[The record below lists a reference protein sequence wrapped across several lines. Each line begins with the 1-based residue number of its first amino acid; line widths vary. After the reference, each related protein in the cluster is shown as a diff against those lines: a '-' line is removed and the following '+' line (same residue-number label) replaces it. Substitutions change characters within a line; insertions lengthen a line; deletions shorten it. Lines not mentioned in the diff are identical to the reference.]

1 MITEPKALGSLA
13 NMNQFFKKSMV
24 LISMV
29 TLIGG
34 QALIIPQAQAAT
46 TYVDTTFT
54 VNDENYAAIDFQA
67 PRAGDYQVSFFTD
80 GDEVGGV
87 AVVVADPGGE
97 IYSIDFSTN
106 VLPIVFALDK
116 GGLYTFLVTLGLD
129 QPESDINLV
138 IEDAQVIPEE
148 STPTK
153 APGST
158 PVKIIPKYSPSKKTA
173 TQVSQALTTKYRYMY
188 FVENDKVMKDVFG
201 TGWKNFGGLM
211 SRDSRSALGG
221 KFIFSGKLPAKYR
234 TKIEI
239 MEFAEDQ
246 DAKLETFIVNPKDIN
261 VDPKS
266 GINVLT
272 FTSSVGK
279 IRGSSRYMAF
289 LRIYDSST
297 NKVAYYRNADISLN
311 YKMSLLCSS
320 TLLTLTTLRDTSVG
334 FLKSVSLLSTAVNG
348 VFADV
353 IGDEALAKM
362 SKGKRAKILNALLK
376 INKAGTIADQGLDL
390 IEFAGAVGEGDR
402 VKMKILVKGKITK
415 ELKDK
420 FEIKQSNRAGQ
431 FYVEVNATREQSADL
446 VKFMATQ
453 GTANGDLITG
463 TCAK

>member
-1 MITEPKALGSLA
+1 MTDINALGSRAELKKFSKKALA
-13 NMNQFFKKSMV
+13 LLS
-24 LISMV
+24 LITV
-29 TLIGG
+29 FCGQILI
-34 QALIIPQAQAAT
+34 APVAQASV

-54 VNDENYAAIDFQA
+54 VNDESYAAIDFQA
-67 PRAGDYQVSFFTD
+67 PRAGNYQVSFFTD
-80 GDEVGGV
+80 GEEVGGV

-106 VLPIVFALDK
+106 ELPLVFALDR
-116 GGLYTFLVTLGLD
+116 GGIYTFLVTLGLD
-129 QPESDINLV
+129 QPESEINLV
-138 IEDAQVIPEE
+138 IEDAQVATEE
-148 STPTK
+148 STP
-153 APGST
+153 GSTTTTT
-158 PVKIIPKYSPSKKTA
+158 PVKIVPKYSPKKKTT

-188 FVENDKVMKDVFG
+188 FVEYDKVMKDVFG

-211 SRDSRSALGG
+211 SRDSKSALGG

-239 MEFAEDQ
+239 MEFARDQ
-246 DAKLETFIVNPKDIN
+246 DAKLQTFTVVKNEITTTN
-261 VDPKS
+261 
-266 GINVLT
+266 GMNVLT
-272 FTSSVGK
+272 FTSSAGK
-279 IRGSSRYMAF
+279 NRGSSKYVA
-289 LRIYDSST
+289 LLYIYDSST
-297 NKVAYYRNADISLN
+297 NKVAYYRNADVSLD

-353 IGDEALAKM
+353 IGDGALAKM
-362 SKGKRAKILNALLK
+362 NPAKRAKILNALLK

-415 ELKDK
+415 ELKEK
-420 FEIKQSNRAGQ
+420 FEIKPSNTAGQ

-453 GTANGDLITG
+453 GKANGDLISG
-463 TCAK
+463 TCS

>member
-1 MITEPKALGSLA
+1 MLGPLLVHINQSSKKLVVFLSLIA
-13 NMNQFFKKSMV
+13 VFCGQI
-24 LISMV
+24 LIAP
-29 TLIGG
+29 G
-34 QALIIPQAQAAT
+34 AQAAN
-46 TYVDTTFT
+46 TYVDTTFI
-54 VNDENYAAIDFQA
+54 VNDESYAAIDFQA
-67 PRAGDYQVSFFTD
+67 PSAGDYQVSFFTD

-87 AVVVADPGGE
+87 AVVVAEVGGE

-106 VLPIVFALDK
+106 VLPIVFTLDK

-129 QPESDINLV
+129 QLESEINLV
-138 IEDAQVIPEE
+138 IEDAQVVPEE
-148 STPTK
+148 STRTK

-158 PVKIIPKYSPSKKTA
+158 PVKIIPKYSPPKKTT

-188 FVENDKVMKDVFG
+188 FVNNDEVLKKVFG
-201 TGWKNFGGLM
+201 TSWKNAFGFM
-211 SRDSRSALGG
+211 SRDAQSALGG

-234 TKIEI
+234 IKIEI

-246 DAKLETFIVNPKDIN
+246 DTKLQTFTIVKNEMKTTN
-261 VDPKS
+261 

-279 IRGSSRYMAF
+279 IRGSSRYVA
-289 LRIYDSST
+289 LLYIYDSST
-297 NKVAYYRNADISLN
+297 NKVAYYRNADISLD

-353 IGDEALAKM
+353 IGEESLEKM
-362 SKGKRAKILNALLK
+362 SKGKKAKILNALLK

-402 VKMKILVKGKITK
+402 VKMKVLVKGKITK

-420 FEIKQSNRAGQ
+420 FEIKPASKAGQ
-431 FYVEVNATREQSADL
+431 FYVVVNATREQSADL
-446 VKFMATQ
+446 VKFMSTQ
-453 GTANGDLITG
+453 GKANGDLITA

>member
-24 LISMV
+24 LLSMV
-29 TLIGG
+29 ALIGG

-54 VNDENYAAIDFQA
+54 VNDESYAAIDFQA

-116 GGLYTFLVTLGLD
+116 GGLYTFLITLGLD

-138 IEDAQVIPEE
+138 IEDAQVVPEE

-158 PVKIIPKYSPSKKTA
+158 PVKIVPKYSPKKKTA

-188 FVENDKVMKDVFG
+188 FVEYDKVMKDVFG

-211 SRDSRSALGG
+211 SRDSKSALGG

-239 MEFAEDQ
+239 MEFARDQ
-246 DAKLETFIVNPKDIN
+246 DAKLQTFTVVKNEITTTN
-261 VDPKS
+261 
-266 GINVLT
+266 GMNVLT

-279 IRGSSRYMAF
+279 IRGSSKYVA
-289 LRIYDSST
+289 LLYIYDTST
-297 NKVAYYRNADISLN
+297 NKVAYYRNADVSLD

-353 IGDEALAKM
+353 IGDGALAKM
-362 SKGKRAKILNALLK
+362 NPAKRAKILNALLK

-415 ELKDK
+415 ELKEK
-420 FEIKQSNRAGQ
+420 FEIKQSNTAGQ

-453 GTANGDLITG
+453 GKANGDLISG
-463 TCAK
+463 TCS

>member
-1 MITEPKALGSLA
+1 MKKFSKKSLA
-13 NMNQFFKKSMV
+13 LLS
-24 LISMV
+24 LITV
-29 TLIGG
+29 FCAQILV
-34 QALIIPQAQAAT
+34 APVAQASV

-54 VNDENYAAIDFQA
+54 VNDESYAAIDFQA
-67 PRAGDYQVSFFTD
+67 PRAGNYQASFFTD

-106 VLPIVFALDK
+106 ELPLVFALDR
-116 GGLYTFLVTLGLD
+116 GGIYTFLVTLGLD
-129 QPESDINLV
+129 QPESEINLV
-138 IEDAQVIPEE
+138 IEDAQVATEE
-148 STPTK
+148 STP
-153 APGST
+153 GSTTTTT
-158 PVKIIPKYSPSKKTA
+158 PVKIVPKYSPKKKTA

-188 FVENDKVMKDVFG
+188 FVEYDKVMQDVFG

-211 SRDSRSALGG
+211 SRDSSSALGG

-239 MEFAEDQ
+239 MEFARDQ
-246 DAKLETFIVNPKDIN
+246 DAKLQTFTVVKKDITTAN
-261 VDPKS
+261 
-266 GINVLT
+266 GMNVLT

-279 IRGSSRYMAF
+279 IRGSSKYVA
-289 LRIYDSST
+289 LLYIYDTST
-297 NKVAYYRNADISLN
+297 NKVAYYRNADVSLD

-353 IGDEALAKM
+353 IGDGALAKM
-362 SKGKRAKILNALLK
+362 NPAKRAKILNALLK

-415 ELKDK
+415 ELKEK
-420 FEIKQSNRAGQ
+420 FEIKPSNTAGQ

-453 GTANGDLITG
+453 GKANGDLISG
-463 TCAK
+463 TCS

>member
-1 MITEPKALGSLA
+1 
-13 NMNQFFKKSMV
+13 
-24 LISMV
+24 
-29 TLIGG
+29 
-34 QALIIPQAQAAT
+34 
-46 TYVDTTFT
+46 VDTTFT
-54 VNDENYAAIDFQA
+54 VNDESYAAIDFQA
-67 PRAGDYQVSFFTD
+67 PSAGDYQVSFFTD

-106 VLPIVFALDK
+106 VLPIVFTLDK
-116 GGLYTFLVTLGLD
+116 GGLYTFLITLGLD
-129 QPESDINLV
+129 QLESEINLV
-138 IEDAQVIPEE
+138 IEDAQAIPEE

-158 PVKIIPKYSPSKKTA
+158 PVKIVPKYSPPKKTA

-201 TGWKNFGGLM
+201 TGWKNAGGLM
-211 SRDSRSALGG
+211 SRDSTSALGG
-221 KFIFSGKLPAKYR
+221 QYIFSGKLPAKYR

-246 DAKLETFIVNPKDIN
+246 DAKLQTFTIVKNEMKTTN
-261 VDPKS
+261 

-279 IRGSSRYMAF
+279 IRGSSRYVA
-289 LRIYDSST
+289 LLYIYDSST
-297 NKVAYYRNADISLN
+297 NKVAYYRNADLSLN

-353 IGDEALAKM
+353 IGDGALAKM
-362 SKGKRAKILNALLK
+362 NPAKRAKILNALLK

-402 VKMKILVKGKITK
+402 VKMKVLVKGKITK

-420 FEIKQSNRAGQ
+420 FEIKPASKAGQ
-431 FYVEVNATREQSADL
+431 FYVVVNATREQSADL
-446 VKFMATQ
+446 VKFMSTQ
-453 GTANGDLITG
+453 GKANGDLITA

>member
-1 MITEPKALGSLA
+1 MTDINALGSRAELKKFSKKALA
-13 NMNQFFKKSMV
+13 LLS
-24 LISMV
+24 LITV
-29 TLIGG
+29 FCGQILI
-34 QALIIPQAQAAT
+34 APVAQASV

-54 VNDENYAAIDFQA
+54 VNDESYAAIDFQA
-67 PRAGDYQVSFFTD
+67 PRAGNYQVSFFTD

-106 VLPIVFALDK
+106 ELPLVFALDK
-116 GGLYTFLVTLGLD
+116 GGIYTFLVTLGLD
-129 QPESDINLV
+129 QSESEINLV
-138 IEDAQVIPEE
+138 IEDAQVVTEE
-148 STPTK
+148 STP
-153 APGST
+153 GST
-158 PVKIIPKYSPSKKTA
+158 STTAPVKIVPKYSPKKKTA

-188 FVENDKVMKDVFG
+188 FVEYDKVMKDVFG

-211 SRDSRSALGG
+211 SRDSKSALGG

-239 MEFAEDQ
+239 MEFARDQ
-246 DAKLETFIVNPKDIN
+246 DAKLQTFTVVKNEITTTN
-261 VDPKS
+261 
-266 GINVLT
+266 GMNVLT

-279 IRGSSRYMAF
+279 IRGSSKYVA
-289 LRIYDSST
+289 LLYIYDTST
-297 NKVAYYRNADISLN
+297 NKVAYYRNADVSLD

-353 IGDEALAKM
+353 IGDGALAKM
-362 SKGKRAKILNALLK
+362 NPAKRAKILNALLK

-415 ELKDK
+415 ELKEK
-420 FEIKQSNRAGQ
+420 FEIKPSNTAGQ

-453 GTANGDLITG
+453 GKANGDLISG
-463 TCAK
+463 TCS

>member
-24 LISMV
+24 LLSMV
-29 TLIGG
+29 ALIVG

-54 VNDENYAAIDFQA
+54 VNDESYAAIDFQA

-106 VLPIVFALDK
+106 VLPIVFTLDK

-129 QPESDINLV
+129 QPESEINLV
-138 IEDAQVIPEE
+138 IEDAQVVPEE

-158 PVKIIPKYSPSKKTA
+158 PVKIIPKYSPPKKTA

-188 FVENDKVMKDVFG
+188 FVENDKVMKDVLG
-201 TGWKNFGGLM
+201 TGWKNAGGLM
-211 SRDSRSALGG
+211 SRDSTSALGG
-221 KFIFSGKLPAKYR
+221 QYIFSGKLPAKYR
-234 TKIEI
+234 IKIEI

-246 DAKLETFIVNPKDIN
+246 DAKLQTFTIVKKEMKTTN
-261 VDPKS
+261 

-279 IRGSSRYMAF
+279 IRGSSRYTA
-289 LRIYDSST
+289 LLYIYDSST

-320 TLLTLTTLRDTSVG
+320 TLLTLATLRDTSVAT
-334 FLKSVSLLSTAVNG
+334 LKSVSLLSTAVNG

-353 IGDEALAKM
+353 IGEESLEKM
-362 SKGKRAKILNALLK
+362 NKGKKAKILNALLK
-376 INKAGTIADQGLDL
+376 INKLGTIAEQGLDL

-402 VKMKILVKGKITK
+402 VKMKVLIKGKLTK
-415 ELKDK
+415 ELKEK
-420 FEIKQSNRAGQ
+420 YGAKPATKAGE
-431 FYVEVNATREQSADL
+431 FYAVIDASREQSADL

-453 GTANGDLITG
+453 GNANGDLITA

>member
-1 MITEPKALGSLA
+1 LITVFCG
-13 NMNQFFKKSMV
+13 QI
-24 LISMV
+24 LIAPV
-29 TLIGG
+29 
-34 QALIIPQAQAAT
+34 AQASV

-54 VNDENYAAIDFQA
+54 VNDESYAAIDFQA
-67 PRAGDYQVSFFTD
+67 PRAGNYQVSFFTD
-80 GDEVGGV
+80 GEEVGGV

-106 VLPIVFALDK
+106 ELPLVFALDR
-116 GGLYTFLVTLGLD
+116 GGIYTFLVTLGLD
-129 QPESDINLV
+129 QPESEINLV
-138 IEDAQVIPEE
+138 IEDAQVATEE
-148 STPTK
+148 STP
-153 APGST
+153 GSTTTTT
-158 PVKIIPKYSPSKKTA
+158 PVKIVPKYSPKKKTT

-188 FVENDKVMKDVFG
+188 FVEYDKVMKDVFG

-211 SRDSRSALGG
+211 SRDSKSALGG

-239 MEFAEDQ
+239 MEFARDQ
-246 DAKLETFIVNPKDIN
+246 DAKLQTFTVVKNEITTTN
-261 VDPKS
+261 
-266 GINVLT
+266 GMNVLT
-272 FTSSVGK
+272 FTSSAGK
-279 IRGSSRYMAF
+279 IRGSSKYVA
-289 LRIYDSST
+289 LLYIYDSST
-297 NKVAYYRNADISLN
+297 NKVAYYRNADVSLD

-353 IGDEALAKM
+353 IGDGALAKM
-362 SKGKRAKILNALLK
+362 NPAKRAKILNALLK

-415 ELKDK
+415 ELKEK
-420 FEIKQSNRAGQ
+420 FEIKPSNTAGQ

-453 GTANGDLITG
+453 GKANGDLISG
-463 TCAK
+463 TCS

>member
-1 MITEPKALGSLA
+1 
-13 NMNQFFKKSMV
+13 MNQFFKKALALLS
-24 LISMV
+24 LIAIFCGQI
-29 TLIGG
+29 LI
-34 QALIIPQAQAAT
+34 APVAQAAT

-54 VNDENYAAIDFQA
+54 VNDESYAAIDFQA
-67 PRAGDYQVSFFTD
+67 PRAGNYQVSFFTD

-106 VLPIVFALDK
+106 ELPLVFALDK
-116 GGLYTFLVTLGLD
+116 GGIYTFLVTLGLD
-129 QPESDINLV
+129 QPESEINLV
-138 IEDAQVIPEE
+138 IEDAQVVTEE
-148 STPTK
+148 STP
-153 APGST
+153 GST
-158 PVKIIPKYSPSKKTA
+158 STTAPVKIVPKYSPKKKTA

-188 FVENDKVMKDVFG
+188 FVEYDKVMKDVFG

-211 SRDSRSALGG
+211 SRDSKSALGG

-239 MEFAEDQ
+239 MEFARDQ
-246 DAKLETFIVNPKDIN
+246 DAKLQTFTVVKNEITTTN
-261 VDPKS
+261 
-266 GINVLT
+266 GMNVLT
-272 FTSSVGK
+272 FTTSVGK
-279 IRGSSRYMAF
+279 IRGSSKYVA
-289 LRIYDSST
+289 LLYIYDTST
-297 NKVAYYRNADISLN
+297 NKVAYYRNADVSLD

-353 IGDEALAKM
+353 IGDGALAKM
-362 SKGKRAKILNALLK
+362 NPAKRAKILNALLK

-420 FEIKQSNRAGQ
+420 FEIKPSNTAGQ

-453 GTANGDLITG
+453 GKANGDLISG
-463 TCAK
+463 TCS